1 VCGWLRSSDLDPTLT
16 NMQYIGYG
24 SLKERAA
31 AEIRSAIVRGDLE
44 PGTSIKDVELAE
56 RLGLSRTPVREAL
69 ATLTDEGLV
78 ETKPHA
84 YTRVTALE
92 AEPVRD
98 ALVVV
103 QTMHALAAGIA
114 VPAMTDVDV
123 AAMRAANTAFKKAL
137 DADDAVA
144 ALAADDEFHAVA
156 VRRCGNFAIAATI
169 DRFTPLVRRAEHS
182 RFSSPNARHSVTQHQ
197 QIIDACEKGDAP
209 LASTLV
215 DENWGTLKEEL

>member
-1 VCGWLRSSDLDPTLT
+1 
-16 NMQYIGYG
+16 MQYIGYG

-31 AEIRSAIVRGDLE
+31 AEIRAAIVRGDLE
-44 PGTSIKDVELAE
+44 PGTPIKDVELAE
-56 RLGLSRTPVREAL
+56 KLGLSRTPVREAL

-103 QTMHALAAGIA
+103 QSMHALAVGIA
-114 VPAMTDVDV
+114 VPKMQAEDI
-123 AAMRAANTAFKKAL
+123 AAMRAANKSFKKAL
-137 DADDAVA
+137 DANDAVA

-156 VRRCGNFAIAATI
+156 VHRCDNFAIAATI
-169 DRFTPLVRRAEHS
+169 DRFTPLVRRAEHN
-182 RFSSPNARHSVTQHQ
+182 RFSSPDARHSVTQHQ
-197 QIIDACEKGDAP
+197 QIIEACEKGDPA
-209 LASTLV
+209 LAATLV
-215 DENWGTLKEEL
+215 DENWSTLEDEL

>member
-1 VCGWLRSSDLDPTLT
+1 
-16 NMQYIGYG
+16 MQYIGYG

-31 AEIRSAIVRGDLE
+31 AEIRTAIVRGDLE
-44 PGTSIKDVELAE
+44 PGTPIKDVELAE
-56 RLGLSRTPVREAL
+56 KLGLSRTPVREAL

-103 QTMHALAAGIA
+103 QSMHSLAIGIA
-114 VPAMTDVDV
+114 VPKMTAEDIT
-123 AAMRAANTAFKKAL
+123 AMRAANKAFQAAL
-137 DADDAVA
+137 DADDATA

-156 VRRCGNFAIAATI
+156 VRCCDNFAVTATI
-169 DRFTPLVRRAEHS
+169 DRYTPLVRRLEHS
-182 RFSSPNARHSVTQHQ
+182 RFSSPHARHSVTQHQ
-197 QIIDACEKGDAP
+197 QIIEACEKGDDLRAAA
-209 LASTLV
+209 LA
-215 DENWGTLKEEL
+215 DENWSTLKEEL

>member
-1 VCGWLRSSDLDPTLT
+1 
-16 NMQYIGYG
+16 MQYIGYG

-44 PGTSIKDVELAE
+44 PGTPIKDVELAE

-98 ALVVV
+98 ALIVV
-103 QTMHALAAGIA
+103 QSMHALAVGIA
-114 VPAMTDVDV
+114 TPKMNVEDIV
-123 AAMRAANTAFKKAL
+123 AMRAANKAFKKAL

-156 VRRCGNFAIAATI
+156 VHRCDNFAIAATI

-197 QIIDACEKGDAP
+197 QIIEACENGDHA
-209 LASTLV
+209 LATILV
-215 DENWGTLKEEL
+215 DENWNTLEAEL

>member
-1 VCGWLRSSDLDPTLT
+1 
-16 NMQYIGYG
+16 MQYIGYG

-44 PGTSIKDVELAE
+44 PGTAIKDVELAE

-84 YTRVTALE
+84 YTRVTELA

-103 QTMHALAAGIA
+103 GQMHALATGL
-114 VPAMTDVDV
+114 VVRRKWLTDEDL
-123 AAMRAANTAFKKAL
+123 AAMRAANKAFKEAL
-137 DADDAVA
+137 DAGDAVA
-144 ALAADDEFHAVA
+144 ALAADDEFHAVT
-156 VRRCGNFAIAATI
+156 VRRCDNFAITATI
-169 DRFTPLVRRAEHS
+169 DRFTPLIRRAEHS
-182 RFSSPNARHSVTQHQ
+182 RFSSPHARHSVTQHQ
-197 QIIDACEKGDAP
+197 QIIEACEQGEHT
-209 LASTLV
+209 LAATLV
-215 DENWGTLKEEL
+215 DDNWHTLEDEL

>member
-1 VCGWLRSSDLDPTLT
+1 
-16 NMQYIGYG
+16 M
-24 SLKERAA
+24 
-31 AEIRSAIVRGDLE
+31 RGDLE
-44 PGTSIKDVELAE
+44 PGTPIKDVELAE

-103 QTMHALAAGIA
+103 QSMHALAVGIA
-114 VPAMTDVDV
+114 TPKMNVEDIV
-123 AAMRAANTAFKKAL
+123 AMRAANKAFKKAL

-156 VRRCGNFAIAATI
+156 VHRCDNFAIAATI

-197 QIIDACEKGDAP
+197 QIIEACENGDP
-209 LASTLV
+209 VLAASLV
-215 DENWGTLKEEL
+215 DENWNTLEAEL

>member
-1 VCGWLRSSDLDPTLT
+1 
-16 NMQYIGYG
+16 MQYIGYG

-31 AEIRSAIVRGDLE
+31 AEIRTAIVRGDLE
-44 PGTSIKDVELAE
+44 PGTPIKDVELAE
-56 RLGLSRTPVREAL
+56 KLGLSRTPVREAL

-103 QTMHALAAGIA
+103 QSMHALAIGIA
-114 VPAMTDVDV
+114 VPKMPAEDL
-123 AAMRAANTAFKKAL
+123 AAMRAANKAFKKAL
-137 DADDAVA
+137 DTNDAVA

-156 VRRCGNFAIAATI
+156 VHRCGNFAIAATI

-182 RFSSPNARHSVTQHQ
+182 RFSSPDARHSVTQHQ
-197 QIIDACEKGDAP
+197 QIIEACEKGDPA
-209 LASTLV
+209 LAATLV
-215 DENWGTLKEEL
+215 DENWNTLEAEL

>member
-1 VCGWLRSSDLDPTLT
+1 
-16 NMQYIGYG
+16 M
-24 SLKERAA
+24 KERAA
-31 AEIRSAIVRGDLE
+31 AEIRSAIVRGDLQ
-44 PGTSIKDVELAE
+44 PGTPIKDVELAE

-92 AEPVRD
+92 AEPVLD

-103 QTMHALAAGIA
+103 QTMHSLAVGIA
-114 VPAMTDVDV
+114 VLREMPAEDI
-123 AAMRAANTAFKKAL
+123 AAMRAANEAFKKAL
-137 DADDAVA
+137 DANDAVA

-156 VRRCGNFAIAATI
+156 VHRCGNFAVAATI
-169 DRFTPLVRRAEHS
+169 DRYTPLVRRAEHS
-182 RFSSPNARHSVTQHQ
+182 RFSSPQARHSVAQHDR
-197 QIIDACEKGDAP
+197 IIEACERGDHEQ
-209 LASTLV
+209 ASLLV

>member
-1 VCGWLRSSDLDPTLT
+1 
-16 NMQYIGYG
+16 MQYIGYG

-44 PGTSIKDVELAE
+44 PGTAIKDVELAE
-56 RLGLSRTPVREAL
+56 KLGLSRTPVREAL
-69 ATLTDEGLV
+69 ATLADEGLV

-92 AEPVRD
+92 AEPVLD

-103 QTMHALAAGIA
+103 QSMHSLAAGLA
-114 VPAMTDVDV
+114 VQSRSMTAEDI
-123 AAMRAANTAFKKAL
+123 AAMRAANKAFKKAL

-156 VRRCGNFAIAATI
+156 VHRCNNFAIAATI
-169 DRFTPLVRRAEHS
+169 DRYTPLVRRLEHS
-182 RFSSPNARHSVTQHQ
+182 RFSSPHARHSVTQHE
-197 QIIDACEKGDAP
+197 QIIEACERGDYA

-215 DENWGTLKEEL
+215 DKNWSTLQEEL

>member
-1 VCGWLRSSDLDPTLT
+1 
-16 NMQYIGYG
+16 M
-24 SLKERAA
+24 KERAA
-31 AEIRSAIVRGDLE
+31 AEIRSAIVRGDLQ
-44 PGTSIKDVELAE
+44 PGTPIKDVELAE

-92 AEPVRD
+92 AEPVLD

-103 QTMHALAAGIA
+103 QTMHSLAVGIA
-114 VPAMTDVDV
+114 VLRKMPAEDI
-123 AAMRAANTAFKKAL
+123 AAMRAANEAFKKAL
-137 DADDAVA
+137 EANDAVA

-156 VRRCGNFAIAATI
+156 VHRCGNFAVAATI
-169 DRFTPLVRRAEHS
+169 DRYTPLVRRAEHS
-182 RFSSPNARHSVTQHQ
+182 RFSSPQARHSVTQHD
-197 QIIDACEKGDAP
+197 QIIEACERGDHEQ
-209 LASTLV
+209 ASLLV

>member
-1 VCGWLRSSDLDPTLT
+1 
-16 NMQYIGYG
+16 MQYIGYG

-44 PGTSIKDVELAE
+44 PGTPIKDVELAE

-84 YTRVTALE
+84 YTRVTALD

-103 QTMHALAAGIA
+103 QSMHSLAIGLA
-114 VPAMTDVDV
+114 VPKMKDEDIAS
-123 AAMRAANTAFKKAL
+123 MRLANKAFKKAL
-137 DADDAVA
+137 DADDAGA

-156 VRRCGNFAIAATI
+156 VRCCGNFAIAATI
-169 DRFTPLVRRAEHS
+169 DRFTPLVRRIEHS

-197 QIIDACEKGDAP
+197 QIIEACEQRDDL
-209 LASTLV
+209 LAASLV
-215 DENWGTLKEEL
+215 DQNWSTLKEEL

>member
-1 VCGWLRSSDLDPTLT
+1 
-16 NMQYIGYG
+16 MQYIGYG

-31 AEIRSAIVRGDLE
+31 AEIRSAIVRGDLQ
-44 PGTSIKDVELAE
+44 PGTPIKDVELAE

-92 AEPVRD
+92 AEPVLD

-103 QTMHALAAGIA
+103 QTMHSLAVGIA
-114 VPAMTDVDV
+114 VLRKMPAEDI
-123 AAMRAANTAFKKAL
+123 AAMRAANEAFKKAL
-137 DADDAVA
+137 EANDAVA

-156 VRRCGNFAIAATI
+156 VHRCGNFAVAATI
-169 DRFTPLVRRAEHS
+169 DRYTPLVRRAEHS
-182 RFSSPNARHSVTQHQ
+182 RFSSPQARHSVTQHD
-197 QIIDACEKGDAP
+197 QIIEACERGDHEQ
-209 LASTLV
+209 ASLLV

>member
-1 VCGWLRSSDLDPTLT
+1 
-16 NMQYIGYG
+16 MQYIGYG

-44 PGTSIKDVELAE
+44 PGTPIKDVELAE
-56 RLGLSRTPVREAL
+56 KLGLSRTPVREAL

-103 QTMHALAAGIA
+103 QSMHALAIGIA
-114 VPAMTDVDV
+114 VPKMPAEDI
-123 AAMRAANTAFKKAL
+123 AAMRAANKAFKKAL
-137 DADDAVA
+137 DANDAVA

-156 VRRCGNFAIAATI
+156 VHRCDNFAIAATI

-182 RFSSPNARHSVTQHQ
+182 RFSSPDARHSVTQHQ
-197 QIIDACEKGDAP
+197 QIIEACEKGDPA
-209 LASTLV
+209 LAATLV
-215 DENWGTLKEEL
+215 DENWNTLEDEL

>member
-1 VCGWLRSSDLDPTLT
+1 
-16 NMQYIGYG
+16 MQYIGYG

-44 PGTSIKDVELAE
+44 PGTPIKDVELAE

-103 QTMHALAAGIA
+103 QSMHALAAGIA
-114 VPAMTDVDV
+114 VPRMSDEDI
-123 AAMRAANTAFKKAL
+123 AAMRAANKAFKKAL

-197 QIIDACEKGDAP
+197 QIIEACEKGDAA
-209 LASTLV
+209 LVATLV
-215 DENWGTLKEEL
+215 DENWSTLEEEL

>member
-1 VCGWLRSSDLDPTLT
+1 
-16 NMQYIGYG
+16 MQYIGYG

-44 PGTSIKDVELAE
+44 PGTPIKDVELAE
-56 RLGLSRTPVREAL
+56 KLGLSRTPVREAL

-103 QTMHALAAGIA
+103 QTMHALATGLA
-114 VPAMTDVDV
+114 VQRTMPAEDI
-123 AAMRAANTAFKKAL
+123 AAMRAANKAFKKAL

-156 VRRCGNFAIAATI
+156 VHRCDNFAIAATI

-182 RFSSPNARHSVTQHQ
+182 RFSSPAARHSVTQHQ
-197 QIIDACEKGDAP
+197 QIIEACEKGDHA
-209 LASTLV
+209 LATTLV
-215 DENWGTLKEEL
+215 DENWSTLEAEL

>member
-1 VCGWLRSSDLDPTLT
+1 
-16 NMQYIGYG
+16 MQYIGYG

-44 PGTSIKDVELAE
+44 PGTAIKDIELAQK
-56 RLGLSRTPVREAL
+56 LGLSRTPVREAL

-103 QTMHALAAGIA
+103 QSMHALAAGLA
-114 VPAMTDVDV
+114 VPSMTDDDF
-123 AAMRAANTAFKKAL
+123 AAMRTANKAFKKAL
-137 DADDAVA
+137 DANDAVA

-156 VRRCGNFAIAATI
+156 VQRCANFAIAATI

-197 QIIDACEKGDAP
+197 QIIEACEQRDAQ
-209 LASTLV
+209 LAARLV
-215 DENWGTLKEEL
+215 DENWSTLLEEL

>member
-1 VCGWLRSSDLDPTLT
+1 
-16 NMQYIGYG
+16 MQYIGYG

-31 AEIRSAIVRGDLE
+31 AEIRTAIVRGDLE
-44 PGTSIKDVELAE
+44 PGTPIKDVELAE
-56 RLGLSRTPVREAL
+56 KLGLSRTPVREAL

-103 QTMHALAAGIA
+103 QSMHALAIGIA
-114 VPAMTDVDV
+114 VPKMPTEDI
-123 AAMRAANTAFKKAL
+123 AAMRAANKAFKKAL
-137 DADDAVA
+137 DANDAVA

-156 VRRCGNFAIAATI
+156 VHRCDNFAIAATI

-182 RFSSPNARHSVTQHQ
+182 RFSSPDARHSVTQHQ
-197 QIIDACEKGDAP
+197 QIIEACEKGDPA
-209 LASTLV
+209 LAATLV
-215 DENWGTLKEEL
+215 DENWNTLEAEL

>member
-1 VCGWLRSSDLDPTLT
+1 
-16 NMQYIGYG
+16 MQYIGYG

-44 PGTSIKDVELAE
+44 PGTPIKDVELAE

-103 QTMHALAAGIA
+103 QSMHALAVGIA
-114 VPAMTDVDV
+114 TPKMNVEDIV
-123 AAMRAANTAFKKAL
+123 AMRAANKAFKKAL

-156 VRRCGNFAIAATI
+156 VHRCDNFAIAATI

-197 QIIDACEKGDAP
+197 QIIEACENGDP
-209 LASTLV
+209 VLAASLV
-215 DENWGTLKEEL
+215 DENWNTLEAEL

>member
-1 VCGWLRSSDLDPTLT
+1 
-16 NMQYIGYG
+16 MQYIGYG

-44 PGTSIKDVELAE
+44 PGTPIKDVELAE
-56 RLGLSRTPVREAL
+56 KLGLSRTPVREAL

-103 QTMHALAAGIA
+103 QSMHALAIGIA
-114 VPAMTDVDV
+114 VPKMPAEDI
-123 AAMRAANTAFKKAL
+123 AAMRAANKAFKKAL
-137 DADDAVA
+137 DANDAVA
-144 ALAADDEFHAVA
+144 ALAADDDFHAVA
-156 VRRCGNFAIAATI
+156 VHRCDNFAIAATI

-182 RFSSPNARHSVTQHQ
+182 RFSSPDARHSVTQHQ
-197 QIIDACEKGDAP
+197 QIIEACEKGDTA
-209 LASTLV
+209 LAATLV
-215 DENWGTLKEEL
+215 DENWSTLEDEL

>member
-1 VCGWLRSSDLDPTLT
+1 
-16 NMQYIGYG
+16 MQYIGYG

-56 RLGLSRTPVREAL
+56 KLGLSRTPVREAL

-103 QTMHALAAGIA
+103 QSMHALATGIA
-114 VPAMTDVDV
+114 VQRTMPAEDI
-123 AAMRAANTAFKKAL
+123 AAMRAANKAFKKAL
-137 DADDAVA
+137 DANDAVA

-156 VRRCGNFAIAATI
+156 VHRCGNFAIAATI

-182 RFSSPNARHSVTQHQ
+182 RFSSPDARHSVTQHE
-197 QIIDACEKGDAP
+197 QIIEACEKGDHA
-209 LASTLV
+209 LAATLV
-215 DENWGTLKEEL
+215 DENWNTLEAEL

>member
-1 VCGWLRSSDLDPTLT
+1 
-16 NMQYIGYG
+16 MQYIGYG

-31 AEIRSAIVRGDLE
+31 AEIRSAIVRGDLQ
-44 PGTSIKDVELAE
+44 PGTAIRDVELAE
-56 RLGLSRTPVREAL
+56 KLGLSRTPVREAL

-92 AEPVRD
+92 SEPVRD

-103 QTMHALAAGIA
+103 QSMHSLATGTVVQRKSLTAE
-114 VPAMTDVDV
+114 DF
-123 AAMRAANTAFKKAL
+123 AAMRAANKAFKKAL
-137 DADDAVA
+137 DANDAEA

-156 VRRCGNFAIAATI
+156 VHRCDNFAITATI
-169 DRFTPLVRRAEHS
+169 DRFTPLIRRAEHS

-197 QIIDACEKGDAP
+197 QIIEACEQGDHA
-209 LASTLV
+209 LAMTLV
-215 DENWGTLKEEL
+215 DENWSTLEDEL

>member
-1 VCGWLRSSDLDPTLT
+1 
-16 NMQYIGYG
+16 MQYIGYG

-44 PGTSIKDVELAE
+44 PGTPIKDVELAE

-103 QTMHALAAGIA
+103 QSMHALAAGIA
-114 VPAMTDVDV
+114 VPRMADEDI
-123 AAMRAANTAFKKAL
+123 AAMRAANKAFKKAL

-197 QIIDACEKGDAP
+197 QIIEACEKGDAA
-209 LASTLV
+209 LVATLV
-215 DENWGTLKEEL
+215 DENWSTLEEEL

>member
-1 VCGWLRSSDLDPTLT
+1 
-16 NMQYIGYG
+16 MQYIGYG

-31 AEIRSAIVRGDLE
+31 AEIRAAIVRGDLE
-44 PGTSIKDVELAE
+44 PGTPIKDVELAE
-56 RLGLSRTPVREAL
+56 KLGLSRTPVREAL

-103 QTMHALAAGIA
+103 QSMHALAIGIA
-114 VPAMTDVDV
+114 VPKMPAEDI
-123 AAMRAANTAFKKAL
+123 AAMRAANKAFKKAL
-137 DADDAVA
+137 DANDAVA

-156 VRRCGNFAIAATI
+156 VHRCDNFAIAATI

-182 RFSSPNARHSVTQHQ
+182 RFSSPDGRHSVTQHQ
-197 QIIDACEKGDAP
+197 QIIEACEKGDP
-209 LASTLV
+209 TLAATLV
-215 DENWGTLKEEL
+215 DANWNTLEDEL

>member
-1 VCGWLRSSDLDPTLT
+1 
-16 NMQYIGYG
+16 MQYIGYG

-44 PGTSIKDVELAE
+44 PGTAIKDIELAE

-92 AEPVRD
+92 AEPVLD
-98 ALVVV
+98 ALIVV
-103 QTMHALAAGIA
+103 QSMHALAIGLA
-114 VPAMTDVDV
+114 VPRMTADDI
-123 AAMRAANTAFKKAL
+123 AAMRAANKAFKKAL
-137 DADDAVA
+137 DANDAVA
-144 ALAADDEFHAVA
+144 ALAADDEFHDVA
-156 VRRCGNFAIAATI
+156 VRRCDNFAITATI
-169 DRFTPLVRRAEHS
+169 ARYTPLVRRIEHS

-197 QIIDACEKGDAP
+197 QIIEACEQGDHRA
-209 LASTLV
+209 ATTLV
-215 DENWGTLKEEL
+215 DENWNTLKDEL

>member
-1 VCGWLRSSDLDPTLT
+1 
-16 NMQYIGYG
+16 MQYIGYG

-44 PGTSIKDVELAE
+44 PGTAIKDVELAE
-56 RLGLSRTPVREAL
+56 KLGLSRTPVREAL

-78 ETKPHA
+78 ETKAHA

-92 AEPVRD
+92 AEPVLD

-103 QTMHALAAGIA
+103 QSMHSLAVGLVVERKSLTPDDI
-114 VPAMTDVDV
+114 
-123 AAMRAANTAFKKAL
+123 AAMRAANKAFKKAL
-137 DADDAVA
+137 DTNDAVA

-156 VRRCGNFAIAATI
+156 VRCCDNFAITATI
-169 DRFTPLVRRAEHS
+169 DRYTPLIRRAEHS
-182 RFSSPNARHSVTQHQ
+182 RFSSPGARHSVTQHQ
-197 QIIDACEKGDAP
+197 QIIEACEQGDAA

-215 DENWGTLKEEL
+215 DENWSTLKEEL

>member
-1 VCGWLRSSDLDPTLT
+1 
-16 NMQYIGYG
+16 MQYIGYG

-44 PGTSIKDVELAE
+44 PGTAIKDVELAE
-56 RLGLSRTPVREAL
+56 KLGLSRTPVREAL

-103 QTMHALAAGIA
+103 QSMHALAIGLA
-114 VPAMTDVDV
+114 VPKMTAEDI
-123 AAMRAANTAFKKAL
+123 AAMRAANKAFKKAL
-137 DADDAVA
+137 DANDAVA

-156 VRRCGNFAIAATI
+156 VHRCDNFAIAATI
-169 DRFTPLVRRAEHS
+169 DRFTPLVRRVEHS

-197 QIIDACEKGDAP
+197 QIIEACEQGDDQ
-209 LASTLV
+209 LAATLV
-215 DENWGTLKEEL
+215 DKNWGTLGEEL

>member
-1 VCGWLRSSDLDPTLT
+1 
-16 NMQYIGYG
+16 MQYIGYG

-44 PGTSIKDVELAE
+44 PGTPIKDVELAE

-103 QTMHALAAGIA
+103 QSMHALAAGMA
-114 VPAMTDVDV
+114 VPRMSDEDIAS
-123 AAMRAANTAFKKAL
+123 MRAANKAFKKAL

-197 QIIDACEKGDAP
+197 QIIDACENGDAM
-209 LASTLV
+209 LVATLV
-215 DENWGTLKEEL
+215 DENWSTLQEEL

>member
-1 VCGWLRSSDLDPTLT
+1 
-16 NMQYIGYG
+16 MQYIGYG

-31 AEIRSAIVRGDLE
+31 AEIRTAIVRGDLE
-44 PGTSIKDVELAE
+44 PGTPIKDVELAE
-56 RLGLSRTPVREAL
+56 KLGLSRTPVREAL

-103 QTMHALAAGIA
+103 QSMHALAIGIA
-114 VPAMTDVDV
+114 VPKMPAEDI
-123 AAMRAANTAFKKAL
+123 AAMRAANKAFKKAL
-137 DADDAVA
+137 DANDAVA

-156 VRRCGNFAIAATI
+156 VHRCDNFAIAATI

-182 RFSSPNARHSVTQHQ
+182 RFSSPDARHSVTQHQ
-197 QIIDACEKGDAP
+197 QIIEACEKGDPA
-209 LASTLV
+209 LAATLV
-215 DENWGTLKEEL
+215 DENWNTLEAEL

>member
-1 VCGWLRSSDLDPTLT
+1 
-16 NMQYIGYG
+16 MQYIGYG

-44 PGTSIKDVELAE
+44 PGTAIKDIELAE
-56 RLGLSRTPVREAL
+56 KLGLSRTPVREAL

-103 QTMHALAAGIA
+103 QSMHALAAGLA
-114 VPAMTDVDV
+114 VPLMTNEDI
-123 AAMRAANTAFKKAL
+123 AAMRAANKAFKKAL
-137 DADDAVA
+137 DANDAVA

-156 VRRCGNFAIAATI
+156 VRRCDNFAIAATI

-182 RFSSPNARHSVTQHQ
+182 RFSSPAARHSVTQHQ
-197 QIIDACEKGDAP
+197 QIVEACEQRDEQ
-209 LASTLV
+209 LAARLV
-215 DENWGTLKEEL
+215 DENWSTLLEEL

>member
-1 VCGWLRSSDLDPTLT
+1 
-16 NMQYIGYG
+16 MQYIGYG

-44 PGTSIKDVELAE
+44 PGTAIKDVELAE
-56 RLGLSRTPVREAL
+56 KLGLSRTPVREAL

-84 YTRVTALE
+84 YTRVTALDP
-92 AEPVRD
+92 EPVLD

-103 QTMHALAAGIA
+103 QSMHSLAIGIA
-114 VPAMTDVDV
+114 VQREMPAEDI
-123 AAMRAANTAFKKAL
+123 AAMRAANKAFKKAL
-137 DADDAVA
+137 DANDAVA

-156 VRRCGNFAIAATI
+156 VHRCDNFAITATI
-169 DRFTPLVRRAEHS
+169 DRYTPLVRRAEHS
-182 RFSSPNARHSVTQHQ
+182 RFSSPSARHSVTQHQ
-197 QIIDACEKGDAP
+197 QIIEACEQGDHA
-209 LASTLV
+209 LASRLV

>member
-1 VCGWLRSSDLDPTLT
+1 
-16 NMQYIGYG
+16 MQYIGYG

-31 AEIRSAIVRGDLE
+31 AEIRAAIVRGDLE
-44 PGTSIKDVELAE
+44 PGTAIKDAELAE

-92 AEPVRD
+92 AEPVLD

-103 QTMHALAAGIA
+103 QSMHALATALA
-114 VPAMTDVDV
+114 VQRKMPAEDI
-123 AAMRAANTAFKKAL
+123 AAMRAANKAFKKAL
-137 DADDAVA
+137 DANDAVA

-156 VRRCGNFAIAATI
+156 VHRCDNFAIAATI
-169 DRFTPLVRRAEHS
+169 DRYTPLVRRAEHS
-182 RFSSPNARHSVTQHQ
+182 RFSSPDARHSVTQHQ
-197 QIIDACEKGDAP
+197 QIIEACEQGDHVR
-209 LASTLV
+209 ASTLV
-215 DENWGTLKEEL
+215 DKNWSTLQEEL